1 MSENLT
7 IWSLALLGFC
17 VLAEIA
23 RELNFKAASLQAAP
37 ERYVISLMRQPLLW
51 GGIFLW
57 VLEVAVWL
65 LVLEHTSLAVAFP
78 ITTLTYAG
86 TPLAAAL
93 VLNEPLS
100 RRQKMGAGLVSLGVL
115 CIALSGFGRSIR

>member
-1 MSENLT
+1 MNDRLT
-7 IWSLALLGFC
+7 VWSLALLGFC

-23 RELNFKAASLQAAP
+23 RELNFKAASMQAAP
-37 ERYVISLMRQPLLW
+37 ERYVLSLASQPLLW
-51 GGIFLW
+51 CGIGLW
-57 VLEVAVWL
+57 ILEVAVWL
-65 LVLEHTSLAVAFP
+65 LVLEHTALAVAFP

-100 RRQKMGAGLVSLGVL
+100 RRQKLGAGLVAAGVF
-115 CIALSGFGRSIR
+115 CIALSGFTEGGA

>member
-1 MSENLT
+1 VL
-7 IWSLALLGFC
+7 SL
-17 VLAEIA
+17 
-23 RELNFKAASLQAAP
+23 
-37 ERYVISLMRQPLLW
+37 ISQPLLW
-51 GGIFLW
+51 GGIGLW

-65 LVLEHTSLAVAFP
+65 LVLERTSLAVAFP

-100 RRQKMGAGLVSLGVL
+100 RRQKVGAGLVSLGVF
-115 CIALSGFGRSIR
+115 CIALSGFGRSAL

>member
-1 MSENLT
+1 VSGSLT
-7 IWSLALLGFC
+7 LWSLALLGFC

-23 RELNFKAASLQAAP
+23 RELNFKAASLQAMP
-37 ERYVISLMRQPLLW
+37 ERYVVSLLSQPLLW
-51 GGIFLW
+51 CGIGLW
-57 VLEVAVWL
+57 VLEVAAWL
-65 LVLEHTSLAVAFP
+65 LVLEHTELAVAFP

-100 RRQKMGAGLVSLGVL
+100 RRQKIGAGLVSLGVF
-115 CIALSGFGRSIR
+115 CIALSGFRGSIL

>member
-1 MSENLT
+1 MKGGLT
-7 IWSLALLGFC
+7 FWSLALLGFC

-23 RELNFKAASLQAAP
+23 RELNFKAASMQAVP
-37 ERYVISLMRQPLLW
+37 ERYILSLASQPLLW
-51 GGIFLW
+51 CGIGLW
-57 VLEVAVWL
+57 VVEVATWL
-65 LVLEHTSLAVAFP
+65 LVLEHTALAVAFP

-100 RRQKMGAGLVSLGVL
+100 RRQKLGAGLVAAGVF
-115 CIALSGFGRSIR
+115 CIALSGFGEGGL

>member
-1 MSENLT
+1 MKGGLT
-7 IWSLALLGFC
+7 VWSLALLGFC

-23 RELNFKAASLQAAP
+23 RELNFKAASMQAAP
-37 ERYVISLMRQPLLW
+37 DRYVLSLASQPLLW
-51 GGIFLW
+51 CGIGLW
-57 VLEVAVWL
+57 VVEVAAWL
-65 LVLEHTSLAVAFP
+65 LVLERTSLAVAFP

-100 RRQKMGAGLVSLGVL
+100 RRQKLGAGLVSAGVF
-115 CIALSGFGRSIR
+115 CIALSGFGQGAA

>member
-1 MSENLT
+1 MSGQLT
-7 IWSLALLGFC
+7 AWSLALLGFC

-37 ERYVISLMRQPLLW
+37 DRYALSLASQPLLW
-51 GGIFLW
+51 CGIAIW
-57 VLEVAVWL
+57 VLEVGAWL
-65 LVLEHTSLAVAFP
+65 LVLEHAALAVAFP

-93 VLNEPLS
+93 VLKEPFS
-100 RRQKMGAGLVSLGVL
+100 RRQKIGAGLVTLGVF
-115 CIALSGFGRSIR
+115 CIAISGFRGGDL